1 MLHFNSEKL
10 REKASVDYIAKMV
23 NSTTT
28 GWKIQEMSRNLF
40 IVVFEFR
47 EPEFIFPCLIRETRR
62 DLCEKISKDI
72 TDVRNVNK
80 IQFPLRNAT
89 KSWVYLHPST
99 NFLSLMITDVNA
111 QEAVLQFTI
120 LTVFIPGC

>member
-28 GWKIQEMSRNLF
+28 VWKIQEMYRSLF
-40 IVVFEFR
+40 IVVFEFQ
-47 EPEFIFPCLIRETRR
+47 EPIFTFPWLITETRR

-72 TDVRNVNK
+72 TDVRNFNK
-80 IQFPLRNAT
+80 IQFPLRNTT
-89 KSWVYLHPST
+89 KKLG
-99 NFLSLMITDVNA
+99 I
-111 QEAVLQFTI
+111 FTPI
-120 LTVFIPGC
+120 YKFSVFNDH

>member
-1 MLHFNSEKL
+1 MLHFNSEKP

-47 EPEFIFPCLIRETRR
+47 EPT
-62 DLCEKISKDI
+62 
-72 TDVRNVNK
+72 
-80 IQFPLRNAT
+80 
-89 KSWVYLHPST
+89 
-99 NFLSLMITDVNA
+99 
-111 QEAVLQFTI
+111 FT
-120 LTVFIPGC
+120 FHG